1 MLNNTLNKTLNKTIF
16 KSNVIKKTAV
26 LTVLASLFLVGC
38 GSDQNFKREVEGNED
53 YLKSPTLKPL
63 VIPKGVK
70 VPAESGDF
78 YIDKSEFHGDL
89 GKQLD
94 IRPPSL
100 PIPTIQD
107 AFAIYN
113 NGAVTFNVPLSS
125 HVWERIPDSL
135 SKKNIS
141 IVNRDNNSIK
151 TGNAFMPRADE
162 DQAVQAT
169 YSIKRQLL
177 GDTET
182 IAISITSL
190 NRGSDDLMSQPIE
203 VQRYVVGLFNDIM
216 DDVAPDSVRVVPPKA
231 QNNDAE
237 KDNESKKPATAVSGT
252 NQE

>member
-1 MLNNTLNKTLNKTIF
+1 MLNNTLNQALF
-16 KSNVIKKTAV
+16 KGSVIKKTAV
-26 LTVLASLFLVGC
+26 LTVVTSLFLAGC

-63 VIPKGVK
+63 IVPEGVL
-70 VPAESGDF
+70 VPAQNNEF
-78 YIDKSEFHGDL
+78 YVSKNEFKGDL
-89 GKQLD
+89 GKKLD

-107 AFAIYN
+107 AFAVYN
-113 NGAVTFNVPLSS
+113 SGSVTFNVPLSS
-125 HVWERIPDSL
+125 QVWEQIPDSL

-141 IVNRDNNSIK
+141 IANRDNDTIN
-151 TGNAFMPRADE
+151 TDHAFIVRADE
-162 DQAVQAT
+162 EQAVQAT

-182 IAISITSL
+182 ITILITSL
-190 NRGSDDLMSQPIE
+190 TRDTHNLMSQPIE
-203 VQRYVVGLFNDIM
+203 VQRYAVGLFNDIM

-231 QNNDAE
+231 QNSDAE
-237 KDNESKKPATAVSGT
+237 KDNAESKKPATAVNST